1 MKRLRNTWM
10 NEIIDWDIHIEH
22 GYTHDPEVKVI
33 DAVPGKYKVIFI
45 SCGSWEEA
53 EKTKKKIE
61 EGSL

>member
-1 MKRLRNTWM
+1 M

-45 SCGSWEEA
+45 SCGSWEDA